1 MAQSE
6 LKPTMERVTYC
17 RIYVPGIDKD
27 IPTIQCPLNRF
38 VAKHHP
44 NSVEMPSVN
53 DLFHKDVA
61 HSLFDEFDEE
71 SSSLPSLPPTINVVD
86 RDVLRARRRSDK
98 KAAKILDIT
107 IAREDND
114 ADVDMASPTYPE
126 WSGIDGLQPPVQGAR
141 RTSLSQLNMG
151 SLTLLDSPMDEDEG
165 APLIEKSSPTKGA
178 RAGGESG
185 KTRKKLAF
193 IFRKL
198 GRRKAPKAKNPN
210 PAPRATLGPLVP
222 TSENDE
228 NPFGDEHRMQWADE
242 EDNGSPSGAV
252 VGACTED
259 TPARTIHVRADNAAV
274 VKEQEGH
281 TELAVLSQD
290 AALRPVLAVGVFP
303 GEHQREQRAQCHQH
317 ASAEERAPA
326 HTPPQV
332 ADEVAPD
339 PGERGERGR
348 RSGDEREGD

>member
-1 MAQSE
+1 
-6 LKPTMERVTYC
+6 
-17 RIYVPGIDKD
+17 
-27 IPTIQCPLNRF
+27 
-38 VAKHHP
+38 
-44 NSVEMPSVN
+44 MPSVN

-252 VGACTED
+252 GGVPDDGECNQLALAPK
-259 TPARTIHVRADNAAV
+259 TPQRGRSTSAPTTPRSSKSKKGTPNWQCSPKTPLSARSWRSECSPGSISASSALSVTSTLRRKNARRRIRLLKSQMKSLQILGSEASAAV
-274 VKEQEGH
+274 ALATNVKE
-281 TELAVLSQD
+281 TK
-290 AALRPVLAVGVFP
+290 LRYRDFGR
-303 GEHQREQRAQCHQH
+303 QIR
-317 ASAEERAPA
+317 
-326 HTPPQV
+326 
-332 ADEVAPD
+332 DEFKRV
-339 PGERGERGR
+339 
-348 RSGDEREGD
+348 